1 MLRRPPVLLLLGC
14 SVLWLAPAAP
24 ARADDKP
31 KKEKPKTK
39 QSAVP
44 IPIADLKRDR
54 PVDFQAEVLPV
65 LRRSCIACHNSN
77 KAENHLVLETP
88 QTILKGGESGP
99 AVVPKHSADSLLLT
113 AAAHLDDPTMPP
125 PDNNVKALPLSTEE
139 LGLVKLWIDQGAT
152 GQVSAAEPLHWRAL
166 PATVQPILSVA
177 VSADGELAACG
188 RGEEIYVYELESGA
202 TLARLVDPALVGQSG
217 RGGPGIAHLDIVQ
230 ALAFQPGGDLLASSG
245 FREAK
250 LWRRPRNVRLADLA
264 GSTGPVRAIAVSR
277 DGKLA
282 ATGEAGGLIRLWELP
297 GGKPIVSLTGHS
309 AAVTGLRFT
318 PEGAKLVSASADKTI
333 RVWNVPAGTEV
344 GKVETPTPIGAMTLV
359 RGGTQVCT
367 GHADGVIRIWAMPG
381 SAIEA
386 ATKPDGKKPPDV
398 RTPDAKPATAKPA
411 AQPDKSVAAKPPVA
425 TPPAPLKEL
434 KGHTAPVTALDI
446 ASADGL
452 QVLSGSDD
460 ATVRGWNI
468 DNGQQ
473 TRQVAQN
480 GAVTAVAVSP
490 NFHRYASAGVNNS
503 VRIWNYENNQQV
515 AELRGDFRTAGKIR
529 SLEQNAELARS
540 KAAELK
546 QRITEAEARVKE
558 ETDAIQKAKDG
569 KTAAEKALAEKK
581 MAAKGPMDAQAAAQK
596 ELDTAS
602 AAAKVAADK
611 AAAAKTAADKDPKKN
626 ELTKAADDA
635 KRLAAEADQK
645 VIQLKQRLDDITK
658 NAQGPIAEVK
668 TAEAVLTGAAKGI
681 ETTELSAK
689 KAAEAVPVAKS
700 AVDAGDASLKQAEA
714 GLATAKGAVAPSEK
728 TPRALAFSADSL
740 QLAIG
745 GDDHLVQIYSAESG
759 GPTATLEGSADA
771 VLSLAFAPSG
781 GLLAGAAD
789 KSAILWNT
797 RPAWSLERTI
807 GNVNDPTKFVDRVLS
822 LDFSPDGKLLA
833 TGGGEPSR
841 SGELK
846 LWNPVDGAL
855 VRTIADA
862 HSDAVCCVRFSRDG
876 TLLASSA
883 TDRFMKVFNV
893 ATGALVKP
901 FEGHTHHVLGVAW
914 RADGKVLATCGADN
928 VIKAWDLSTGE
939 QQRTIEG
946 FAKEVTSITYL
957 GTSPRVLVA
966 LGERA
971 ARIYNLDNGGQE
983 KAFGGPN
990 DFLYSVAA
998 TPDGKEAVGG
1008 GQDSV
1013 LRVWNIENSQQVR
1026 EFDPPK

>member
-1 MLRRPPVLLLLGC
+1 MR
-14 SVLWLAPAAP
+14 AQ
-24 ARADDKP
+24 ADDKP
-31 KKEKPKTK
+31 KKEKKTK
-39 QSAVP
+39 QSVVP
-44 IPIADLKRDR
+44 IPIAELKRDR

-65 LRRSCIACHNSN
+65 LRRSCIACHNST

-99 AVVPKHSADSLLLT
+99 AVVPKHSTDSLLLI

-125 PDNNVKALPLSTEE
+125 PDNNVKAVPLSSAE
-139 LGLVKLWIDQGAT
+139 LGLIKLWIDQGAT
-152 GQVSAAEPLHWRAL
+152 GLVSATAEPLHWRAL

-177 VSADGELAACG
+177 VSADGEVAACG

-202 TLARLVDPALVGQSG
+202 TLARLVDPALAGHSG

-245 FREAK
+245 FRDVK

-264 GSTGPVRAIAVSR
+264 GSTGPVGAAAVDHGGTR
-277 DGKLA
+277 A

-297 GGKPIVSLTGHS
+297 SGKLLATCTGHS

-318 PEGAKLVSASADKTI
+318 PDGTKLVSASADKTL
-333 RVWNVPAGTEV
+333 RLWNVPAGTEA
-344 GKVETPTPIGAMTLV
+344 GKIETPAPIGALTLV

-367 GHADGVIRIWAMPG
+367 GHSDGMIRIWTMPG
-381 SAIEA
+381 PKPDAG
-386 ATKPDGKKPPDV
+386 TKPKDPKSP
-398 RTPDAKPATAKPA
+398 TAI
-411 AQPDKSVAAKPPVA
+411 
-425 TPPAPLKEL
+425 APLKEL
-434 KGHTAPVTALDI
+434 KGHSAAVTALDI

-452 QVLSGSDD
+452 QILSGSSDS
-460 ATVRGWNI
+460 TVRGWNI

-473 TRQVAQN
+473 TRQVAQ
-480 GAVTAVAVSP
+480 GAAVTAVAMAP
-490 NFHRYASAGVNNS
+490 NFRRFASAGVNNT
-503 VRIWNYENNQQV
+503 VRIWNGENNQQV

-529 SLEQNAELARS
+529 SLEQSAELARS
-540 KAAELK
+540 KAAGLK
-546 QRITEAEARVKE
+546 QRITEAEARAKE

-569 KTAAEKALAEKK
+569 KTAADKALADKK
-581 MAAKGPMDAQAAAQK
+581 MAAKGPMDAVANSQNQLDAATVAAKAAA
-596 ELDTAS
+596 D
-602 AAAKVAADK
+602 KVAATK
-611 AAAAKTAADKDPKKN
+611 AAADKDPKKK
-626 ELTKAADDA
+626 ELAQAAADT
-635 KRLAAEADQK
+635 KRLATEADQK
-645 VIQLKQRLDDITK
+645 VMQLKQRLDDVTK
-658 NAQGPIAEVK
+658 NAQRPIAEVK
-668 TAEAVLTGAAKGI
+668 TAEAVLAGATKGI
-681 ETTELSAK
+681 ETAELAAK
-689 KAAEAVPVAKS
+689 KAAEAVPLAKAAS
-700 AVDAGDASLKQAEA
+700 DASAAAVKLAEA
-714 GLATAKGAVAPSEK
+714 ALATAKQAVPASEK
-728 TPRALAFSADSL
+728 APRALAFSADSA
-740 QLAIG
+740 QLAVG
-745 GDDHLVQIYSAESG
+745 GDDHLVQIYAAEAG
-759 GPTATLEGSADA
+759 GPAATLEGAADA
-771 VLSLAFAPSG
+771 VLSLAFTPSG

-789 KSAILWNT
+789 KTAIVWNT

-846 LWNPVDGAL
+846 IWNPADGTL
-855 VRTIADA
+855 VRTVVDA
-862 HSDAVCCVRFSRDG
+862 HSDAVCCVRFSPDG

-914 RADGKVLATCGADN
+914 RADGKALATAGADN

-939 QQRTIEG
+939 QTRTIEG

-957 GTSPRVLVA
+957 GTSPRVLVS
-966 LGERA
+966 LGEKA

-990 DFLYSVAA
+990 DFLYSVVA
-998 TPDGKEAVGG
+998 TPDGKQAVGG
-1008 GQDSV
+1008 GEDSV
-1013 LRVWNIENSQQVR
+1013 LRVWNIENNQQIR
-1026 EFDPPK
+1026 EFAPPK